1 MYKKLTC
8 AIVIMEV
15 LPMDIALI
23 TQLKI
28 PKLSDTKPNF
38 SELSRIYGIDRRTI
52 KKYYDGYEGK
62 PEHQAKHKDLI
73 KNKLAIKGSTAKAV
87 YEFILSEVDPDIGTY
102 SNFTKYIKAND
113 LQLTKMLKVIHA
125 MKQHMGFNLRSTGN
139 RIYQ

>member
-1 MYKKLTC
+1 MYKKLTY
-8 AIVIMEV
+8 AIVIMEL

-28 PKLSDTKPNF
+28 LKLSDTKPNF

-62 PEHQAKHKDLI
+62 PEHHNKPSTLDKHKDLI

-102 SNFTKYIKAND
+102 SNFSKYIKAND
-113 LQLTKMLKVIHA
+113 LQSTKDVKGHPRYETA
-125 MKQHMGFNLRSTGN
+125 P
-139 RIYQ
+139 RI